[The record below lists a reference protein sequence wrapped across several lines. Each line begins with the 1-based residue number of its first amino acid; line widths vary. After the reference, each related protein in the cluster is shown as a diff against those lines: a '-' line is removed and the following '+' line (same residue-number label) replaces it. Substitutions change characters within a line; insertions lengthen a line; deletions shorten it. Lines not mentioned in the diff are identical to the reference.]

1 MPEVATAPD
10 NGQNALAAMLGLP
23 NEVAVTTIQEER
35 APGPGGGPIIN
46 FSGEPAPAAAP
57 VTTEAAATEKA
68 ATEKAATEVAAEVK
82 PVEQE
87 GDIYDKALAAL
98 DDNGLQSQPLDDN
111 AKAAL
116 KARGI
121 EDLDA
126 YVQEGAANKE
136 LLAQYKAKVEAH
148 DSLMERLQTLPPEIG
163 EAIEAHRNGD
173 DYSKALLPL
182 VNGVSAS
189 KEGKKI
195 DKFAI
200 VDTYFPGK
208 FSAEQKEMIKDGS
221 ADQTL
226 IDAHDLFRE
235 QAVAKHDARRE
246 SFTNA
251 AKEKAVAQ
259 KAVAERTQKAVAD
272 AVAFVRADKS
282 LSVLLDKKTL
292 DAFQSGRLIDDTFY
306 TEDGLPTLES
316 LALALRAKHGPMLLE
331 RARKGAEAKGDATGQ
346 AKVMS
351 KLAAGPNQAGN
362 QKQHVQQQRG
372 SEVNEAVTTAQEQI
386 AGMLGLR

>member
-35 APGPGGGPIIN
+35 APGPGGSPIIN
-46 FSGEPAPAAAP
+46 FSGEPAQPAAPAVAETPATPVDGAKAP
-57 VTTEAAATEKA
+57 EPTNE
-68 ATEKAATEVAAEVK
+68 
-82 PVEQE
+82 E

-98 DDNGLQSQPLDDN
+98 DDNGLQAQPLDDN

-121 EDLDA
+121 EDLDT

-136 LLAQYKAKVEAH
+136 LLAQYKAKVDAH

-189 KEGKKI
+189 KEGKRI

-251 AKEKAVAQ
+251 AKEKAAAE
-259 KAVAERTQKAVAD
+259 KAVGERTQKAVAD

-292 DAFQSGRLIDDTFY
+292 DAFQSGRLIDEMFY
-306 TEDGLPTLES
+306 NEDGTPKPES
-316 LALALRAKHGPMLLE
+316 LALALAAKHHKMLLE
-331 RARKGAEAKGDATGQ
+331 RARKGAEVKGDANGQ